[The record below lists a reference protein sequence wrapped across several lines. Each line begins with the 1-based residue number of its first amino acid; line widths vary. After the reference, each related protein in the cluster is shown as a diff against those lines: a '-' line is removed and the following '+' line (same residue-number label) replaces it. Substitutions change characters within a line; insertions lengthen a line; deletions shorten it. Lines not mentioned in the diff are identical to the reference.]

1 MNRYSKVS
9 MKTISE
15 EPHNQEE
22 WEMEQRLTDMEHTL
36 VRLDQDLHNLAIM
49 MNDIMRMTKETQSYT
64 IKLASVQD
72 RLNKYISHWPFIR
85 VNYGE

>member
-1 MNRYSKVS
+1 